1 METIASING
10 AINGVVWG
18 LPMLILLVGAGIV
31 LTIMNTGLQFR
42 KFGYAM
48 KNTGGKIFTKVEAGE
63 GEMTPFQAMST
74 ALASTVG
81 TGNIAGITTALVLGG
96 AGSIFWLWITA
107 LIGMCTKYSEVMLAV
122 KYRERNAVGDWVGG
136 PMYYIKN
143 GMGKNWK
150 WLAVVFSIF
159 AALAAFGIGN
169 AVQVG
174 NIVSSIN
181 TVIVAFNPEFTGQST
196 VNLILGIVLAVLVA
210 IVLFGGIKRLGAVT
224 ERLVPIMAVIY
235 IVACLI
241 VLIPGFERLLGMM
254 RSKG

>member
-31 LTIMNTGLQFR
+31 LTCMTAGLQFR

-63 GEMTPFQAMST
+63 GEMPPFQAMST

-96 AGSIFWLWITA
+96 AGSLFWLWVTA
-107 LIGMCTKYSEVMLAV
+107 LIGMCTKYAEVMLAV

-136 PMYYIKN
+136 PM
-143 GMGKNWK
+143 
-150 WLAVVFSIF
+150 
-159 AALAAFGIGN
+159 
-169 AVQVG
+169 
-174 NIVSSIN
+174 
-181 TVIVAFNPEFTGQST
+181 
-196 VNLILGIVLAVLVA
+196 
-210 IVLFGGIKRLGAVT
+210 
-224 ERLVPIMAVIY
+224 
-235 IVACLI
+235 
-241 VLIPGFERLLGMM
+241 
-254 RSKG
+254 